1 MYVVIVGSTEFASAL
16 ASLLSH
22 EDNEKVVLVVKKKD
36 EALRITEELGINVVN
51 ADATKPEVLDD
62 LELDKCDVFIA
73 ASELDKDNLLS
84 AMYAKENGAK
94 KIFACVYSSDIEA
107 MVKKIGIIPIN
118 SERFAA
124 NSVELMIK
132 RPAVS
137 DLVNIGDGQ
146 FDMIELSA
154 SITNLVE
161 KELGE
166 ATGKNFTA
174 LATYLDGKYNFS
186 KETKITDE
194 DTLLLLVKAG
204 KEKEAEKEIV
214 NPLKRIAMLGASK
227 K

>member
-1 MYVVIVGSTEFASAL
+1 MYIVIVGSTEFASAL

-62 LELDKCDVFIA
+62 LELNRCDVFIA
-73 ASELDKDNLLS
+73 ASELDKDNLIS

-94 KIFACVYSSDIEA
+94 KIFACVDSSDIES
-107 MVKKIGIIPIN
+107 MVKKLGIIPIN

-137 DLVNIGDGQ
+137 ELVNLGAGQ
-146 FDMIELSA
+146 FDMMEINA
-154 SITNLVE
+154 AITNLVG

-166 ATGKNFTA
+166 ANGKNFTV
-174 LATYLDGKYNFS
+174 LATYIKGKYNFS
-186 KETKITDE
+186 KQNKIADG
-194 DTLLLLVKAG
+194 DTILLLVDAG
-204 KEKEAEKEIV
+204 KEKNAEKEIV
-214 NPLKRIAMLGASK
+214 NPLKKIALFGVSK

>member
-1 MYVVIVGSTEFASAL
+1 MYVVIVGSTEFASEL

-36 EALRITEELGINVVN
+36 EALRITEEIGVNVVN

-84 AMYAKENGAK
+84 GMYAKENGAK
-94 KIFACVYSSDIEA
+94 KIFACVDSSDIEA
-107 MVKKIGIIPIN
+107 MVKKLGIIPIN

-124 NSVELMIK
+124 NAVELMIK

-137 DLVNIGDGQ
+137 ELVNIGTGQ
-146 FDMIELSA
+146 FDMIEVDAL
-154 SITNLVE
+154 ITNLVG

-166 ATGKNFTA
+166 ANGKNFTG
-174 LATYLDGKYNFS
+174 LATYSKGTYNFS
-186 KETKITDE
+186 KETKICQTD
-194 DTLLLLVKAG
+194 TILLLVNAG
-204 KEKEAEKEIV
+204 KEKNAEKEII
-214 NPLKRIAMLGASK
+214 NPIKKIVSMGSSK

>member
-22 EDNEKVVLVVKKKD
+22 EDNEKVILVVKKKD
-36 EALRITEELGINVVN
+36 DALRITEEIGVNVVN

-62 LELDKCDVFIA
+62 LELNKCDVFIA

-84 AMYAKENGAK
+84 AMYAKESGSK
-94 KIFACVYSSDIEA
+94 KIFACVESIDVEE

-124 NSVELMIK
+124 NAVELMIK

-137 DLVNIGDGQ
+137 ELVNIGTGQ
-146 FDMIELSA
+146 FDMIEVDA
-154 SITNLVE
+154 AVTNFIG

-166 ATGKNFTA
+166 VNGKSFTA
-174 LATYLDGKYNFS
+174 LATYANGEYSFS
-186 KETKITDE
+186 KEKKIE
-194 DTLLLLVKAG
+194 DNETILLIVDAG
-204 KEKEAEKEIV
+204 KEKEAEKEII
-214 NPLKRIAMLGASK
+214 NPLRRIALLGVK

>member
-1 MYVVIVGSTEFASAL
+1 MYVVIVGSTEFASEL
-16 ASLLSH
+16 ASLLSN

-36 EALRITEELGINVVN
+36 EAIRITEEIGVNVVN

-62 LELDKCDVFIA
+62 LELQKCDVFIA

-84 AMYAKENGAK
+84 AMYAKESGAK
-94 KIFACVYSSDIEA
+94 KIFACVDSSDIES
-107 MVKKIGIIPIN
+107 MVKKLGIIPIN

-137 DLVNIGDGQ
+137 ELVNIGAGQ
-146 FDMIELSA
+146 FDMIEVMASA
-154 SITNLVE
+154 TNLIG

-166 ATGKNFTA
+166 ATGKNFTV
-174 LATYLDGKYNFS
+174 LATYVKGKYNFS
-186 KETKITDE
+186 KESKITQV
-194 DTLLLLVKAG
+194 DTILLLVDAG
-204 KEKEAEKEIV
+204 KEKEAEKEIKSSLRGISLFG
-214 NPLKRIAMLGASK
+214 NSK

>member
-16 ASLLSH
+16 ASLLSN
-22 EDNEKVVLVVKKKD
+22 EDNEKVVLVVKKKE
-36 EALRITEELGINVVN
+36 EALRITEEIGINVVN
-51 ADATKPEVLDD
+51 ADATKPEILDD

-94 KIFACVYSSDIEA
+94 KIFACVDSSDIEA
-107 MVKKIGIIPIN
+107 MVKKLGIIPIN

-124 NSVELMIK
+124 NAVELRIK

-146 FDMIELSA
+146 FDIIEISA
-154 SITNLVE
+154 SVTNLSG
-161 KELGE
+161 KKLGE

-174 LATYLDGKYNFS
+174 LASYLNGKYNFS
-186 KETKITDE
+186 KEAKIIDK
-194 DTLLLLVKAG
+194 DTILLLVNAG
-204 KEKEAEKEIV
+204 KEKEAEKEII
-214 NPLKRIAMLGASK
+214 NPLKKIAMLGSSK

>member
-1 MYVVIVGSTEFASAL
+1 MYVVIVGSTEFASEL
-16 ASLLSH
+16 ASLLSN

-36 EALRITEELGINVVN
+36 EAIRITEELGINVVN
-51 ADATKPEVLDD
+51 SDATKPEVLDD

-84 AMYAKENGAK
+84 AMYAKEAGAK
-94 KIFACVYSSDIEA
+94 KIFACVDSSDIEA
-107 MVKKIGIIPIN
+107 MVKKLGIIPIN

-137 DLVNIGDGQ
+137 ELVNIGTGQ
-146 FDMIELSA
+146 FDMIEVKA
-154 SITNLVE
+154 SITNF
-161 KELGE
+161 LGKVLGK

-174 LATYLDGKYNFS
+174 LATYSNRKYNFS
-186 KETKITDE
+186 KEEKITSD
-194 DTLLLLVKAG
+194 DTILLLVDAG
-204 KEKEAEKEIV
+204 KEKEAEKEII
-214 NPLKRIAMLGASK
+214 NPLRRLSMLGNSK